1 MELSVSVL
9 CIEKGRKKRK
19 EKREKNNKK
28 IRDVARTRQ
37 ANGSGKKRWVV
48 LVSGLSLLLAQDQQ
62 GKRALLLRGHGSIHK
77 EWITHG

>member
-1 MELSVSVL
+1 MHRKRE
-9 CIEKGRKKRK
+9 EKEKREKRK
-19 EKREKNNKK
+19 EKKNNKK